1 VTLSGVV
8 GTVARDGSASS
19 GSGFTSERV
28 GESDGYSY
36 RVVYDG
42 SPFEVP
48 PSVLV
53 TPSGGGVFAS
63 VQSAVDSFTVIFE
76 RVSFAARTE
85 ITTVQVPSGFS
96 FAALRS
102 WS

>member
-1 VTLSGVV
+1 VTLSGVA
-8 GTVARDGSASS
+8 GTVGKDGSAGS

-28 GESDGYSY
+28 GESGGYSY
-36 RVVYDG
+36 RVVYEG
-42 SPFEVP
+42 APFEEP

-63 VQSAVDSFTVIFE
+63 VQSAVDGFTVIFE

-85 ITTVQVPSGFS
+85 VTTVQVPSAFS
-96 FAALRS
+96 FAALRC
-102 WS
+102 